1 MVPSKQNCDSLFS
14 PYLVKATP
22 PPNHPIKQ
30 YNTTK
35 QKYTF
40 FIPPPPKKK
49 IRQNRVYISVDE
61 FIYLII
67 IFLYPEN

>member
-1 MVPSKQNCDSLFS
+1 MVPSKQNYDSLFS

-40 FIPPPPKKK
+40 FTPPKKNPPK
-49 IRQNRVYISVDE
+49 QS
-61 FIYLII
+61 IY
-67 IFLYPEN
+67 FS

>member
-22 PPNHPIKQ
+22 PPANHPIKQ

-49 IRQNRVYISVDE
+49 SAKTEYI
-61 FIYLII
+61 FQLM
-67 IFLYPEN
+67 N

>member
-40 FIPPPPKKK
+40 FTPPQKKK
-49 IRQNRVYISVDE
+49 SAKTEYI
-61 FIYLII
+61 FQLMN
-67 IFLYPEN
+67 LYI